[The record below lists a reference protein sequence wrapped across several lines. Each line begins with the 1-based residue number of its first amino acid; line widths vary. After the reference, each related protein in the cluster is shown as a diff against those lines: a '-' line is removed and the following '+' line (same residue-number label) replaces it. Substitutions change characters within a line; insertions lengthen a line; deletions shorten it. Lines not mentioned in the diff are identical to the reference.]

1 MPSVSATSASQHEAM
16 EGFEGHYGEVD
27 GYTIGFEQYTEDAD
41 LAAMFAGLPDDRC
54 QCPHWGYVLR
64 GKIGFRSAAGEETFV
79 AGDAYYVGPGHTPI
93 LYAGGA
99 VVEFSP
105 SDELAQTMQVV
116 MRNMA
121 AAAG

>member
-27 GYTIGFEQYTEDAD
+27 GYTIAFEQYTEDAD
-41 LAAMFAGLPDDRC
+41 AAAMFVGLPDDRC

-64 GKIGFRSAAGEETFV
+64 GKVGFRSVAGEETFV

>member
-1 MPSVSATSASQHEAM
+1 MPSVSKASATDHQEM

-27 GYTIGFEQYTEDAD
+27 GFTLGFEEYESDWDA
-41 LAAMFAGLPDDRC
+41 AEMFVGLPDDRC

-64 GKIGFRSAAGEETFV
+64 GKVGFRTAAGEETFV

-93 LYAGGA
+93 LYAGTA

-105 SDELAQTMQVV
+105 TDELARTMEVV
-116 MRNMA
+116 TRNMA
-121 AAAG
+121 AAG

>member
-1 MPSVSATSASQHEAM
+1 MPSVSTTSASQHEAM

-93 LYAGGA
+93 LHAGGA

-105 SDELAQTMQVV
+105 SDELAQTMEVV